1 MHLPKMKA
9 EAAAWLAKSE
19 EDRLAAE
26 WLMCSEAP
34 LTLASAFHV
43 QQCAEKLL
51 KALLVEKG
59 ETFEKRHD
67 LPYLLERA
75 SQETLRSYA
84 GFLEELSPYAVEFR
98 YPGDFLP
105 PSEKE
110 AKELLSQLLAF
121 RADLLSLI

>member
-1 MHLPKMKA
+1 MKP

-26 WLMCSEAP
+26 WLLQSEAP
-34 LTLASAFHV
+34 LTLASAFHI

-59 ETFEKRHD
+59 RTFEKRHD

-75 SQETLRSYA
+75 SQETLRTHV

-98 YPGDFLP
+98 YPGDFHP
-105 PSEKE
+105 PSERE
-110 AKELLSQLLAF
+110 AKELLSQLFAF
-121 RADLLSLI
+121 RTDLLNLI

>member
-1 MHLPKMKA
+1 MKP
-9 EAAAWLAKSE
+9 EAAAWLAKAE

-26 WLMCSEAP
+26 WLLQSEDP
-34 LTLASAFHV
+34 LTLASAFHI

-59 ETFEKRHD
+59 RTFEKRHD

-75 SQETLRSYA
+75 SQETLRTHV

-98 YPGDFLP
+98 YPGDFHP
-105 PSEKE
+105 PSERE
-110 AKELLSQLLAF
+110 AKELLSQLFAF
-121 RADLLSLI
+121 RTDLLNLV

>member
-1 MHLPKMKA
+1 MRA
-9 EAAAWLAKSE
+9 EAEAWLAKSD
-19 EDRLAAE
+19 EDQLAAE
-26 WLMCSEAP
+26 WLLQSEAP
-34 LTLASAFHV
+34 LTLACVFHI

-59 ETFEKRHD
+59 RSFEKKHD
-67 LPYLLERA
+67 LPYLLERT
-75 SQETLRSYA
+75 SQDALLPYA

-105 PSEKE
+105 PSESE
-110 AKELLSQLLAF
+110 AKELLVQLMTF

>member
-1 MHLPKMKA
+1 MKP
-9 EAAAWLAKSE
+9 EAAAWLAKAE

-26 WLMCSEAP
+26 WLLQSEAP
-34 LTLASAFHV
+34 LTLASAFHI

-59 ETFEKRHD
+59 RTFEKRHD

-75 SQETLRSYA
+75 SQETLRTHV

-98 YPGDFLP
+98 YPGDFHP
-105 PSEKE
+105 PSERE
-110 AKELLSQLLAF
+110 AKELLSQLFAF
-121 RADLLSLI
+121 RTDLLNLI

>member
-1 MHLPKMKA
+1 MKP

-26 WLMCSEAP
+26 WLLQSEAP
-34 LTLASAFHV
+34 LTLASAFHI

-59 ETFEKRHD
+59 RTFEKRHD

-75 SQETLRSYA
+75 SHETLRTHV

-98 YPGDFLP
+98 YPSDFHP
-105 PSEKE
+105 PTERE

-121 RADLLSLI
+121 RTDLLNLI

>member
-1 MHLPKMKA
+1 MKA

-26 WLMCSEAP
+26 WLLRSEAP
-34 LTLASAFHV
+34 LTLASAFHI

-59 ETFEKRHD
+59 KTFEKRHD

-75 SQETLRSYA
+75 SQETLSRNNSNQPRITRISRM
-84 GFLEELSPYAVEFR
+84 G
-98 YPGDFLP
+98 
-105 PSEKE
+105 
-110 AKELLSQLLAF
+110 
-121 RADLLSLI
+121 

>member
-1 MHLPKMKA
+1 MRA
-9 EAAAWLAKSE
+9 EAAAWLAKSD

-26 WLMCSEAP
+26 WLLQSEAP
-34 LTLASAFHV
+34 LTLASTFHI

-59 ETFEKRHD
+59 KTFEKKHD
-67 LPYLLERA
+67 LPYRLERA
-75 SQETLRSYA
+75 SQDPLHSYS

-105 PSEKE
+105 PSEGE
-110 AKELLSQLLAF
+110 AKELLAQLMAF

>member
-1 MHLPKMKA
+1 MKP

-26 WLMCSEAP
+26 WLLQSEAP
-34 LTLASAFHV
+34 LTLASAFHI

-59 ETFEKRHD
+59 RTFEKRHD

-75 SQETLRSYA
+75 SQETLRTHV

-98 YPGDFLP
+98 YPGDFHP
-105 PSEKE
+105 PTERE

-121 RADLLSLI
+121 RTDLLSLI

>member
-1 MHLPKMKA
+1 MKP

-26 WLMCSEAP
+26 WLLQSEAP
-34 LTLASAFHV
+34 LTLASAFHI

-59 ETFEKRHD
+59 RTFEKRHD

-75 SQETLRSYA
+75 SQETLRTHV

-98 YPGDFLP
+98 YPGDFHP
-105 PSEKE
+105 PTERE
-110 AKELLSQLLAF
+110 TKELLSQLFAF
-121 RADLLSLI
+121 RTDLLNLI

>member
-1 MHLPKMKA
+1 MKP

-26 WLMCSEAP
+26 WLLQSEAP
-34 LTLASAFHV
+34 LTLASAFHI

-59 ETFEKRHD
+59 RTFEKRHD

-75 SQETLRSYA
+75 SQETLRTHV

-98 YPGDFLP
+98 YPGDFHP
-105 PSEKE
+105 PSERE

-121 RADLLSLI
+121 RTDLLSLI

>member
-1 MHLPKMKA
+1 MKA
-9 EAAAWLAKSE
+9 EAAAWLAKSD

-26 WLMCSEAP
+26 WLLQSETP
-34 LTLASAFHV
+34 LTLACAFHI

-59 ETFEKRHD
+59 RTFEKKHD

-75 SQETLRSYA
+75 SQDALHSYA

-105 PSEKE
+105 PSKSE
-110 AKELLSQLLAF
+110 AKELLAQVIAF
-121 RADLLSLI
+121 RADILSLI

>member
-1 MHLPKMKA
+1 MKP

-26 WLMCSEAP
+26 WLLQSEAP
-34 LTLASAFHV
+34 LTLASAFHI

-59 ETFEKRHD
+59 RTFEKRHD

-75 SQETLRSYA
+75 SQETLRNHV

-98 YPGDFLP
+98 YPGDFHP
-105 PSEKE
+105 PSERE
-110 AKELLSQLLAF
+110 AKELLSQLFAF
-121 RADLLSLI
+121 RTDLLNLI

>member
-1 MHLPKMKA
+1 MRA
-9 EAAAWLAKSE
+9 EAAAWLAKSD

-26 WLMCSEAP
+26 WLLQSEAP
-34 LTLASAFHV
+34 LTLASAFHI

-51 KALLVEKG
+51 KALLVEEG
-59 ETFEKRHD
+59 RTFEKKHD

-75 SQETLRSYA
+75 SQDTLHSYA

-105 PSEKE
+105 PSESE
-110 AKELLSQLLAF
+110 AKELFVQLMAF
-121 RADLLSLI
+121 REDLLGLI

>member
-1 MHLPKMKA
+1 MKA
-9 EAAAWLAKSE
+9 EAAAWLAKAE

-26 WLMCSEAP
+26 WLLQSEAP
-34 LTLASAFHV
+34 LTLASAFHI

-59 ETFEKRHD
+59 RTFEKRHD

-75 SQETLRSYA
+75 SQETLRTHV

-98 YPGDFLP
+98 YPGDFHP
-105 PSEKE
+105 PTERE
-110 AKELLSQLLAF
+110 AKELLSQLFAF
-121 RADLLSLI
+121 RTDLLNLI

>member
-1 MHLPKMKA
+1 
-9 EAAAWLAKSE
+9 
-19 EDRLAAE
+19 
-26 WLMCSEAP
+26 
-34 LTLASAFHV
+34 LASAFHI

-59 ETFEKRHD
+59 KTFEKRHD

-75 SQETLRSYA
+75 SQETLRTYA

-98 YPGDFLP
+98 YPGDFHP
-105 PSEKE
+105 TTEEE

-121 RADLLSLI
+121 RTDLLNLI

>member
-1 MHLPKMKA
+1 MKA

-26 WLMCSEAP
+26 WLLRSEAP
-34 LTLASAFHV
+34 LTLASAFHI

-59 ETFEKRHD
+59 KTFEKRHD

-75 SQETLRSYA
+75 SQETLRTYA
-84 GFLEELSPYAVEFR
+84 AFLEELSPYAVEFR
-98 YPGDFLP
+98 YPGDFHP
-105 PSEKE
+105 PTEEE

-121 RADLLSLI
+121 RTDLLNLI